1 MEKLL
6 PIELLQKV
14 MQKSI
19 EVILIKQQ
27 VNKG

>member
-14 MQKSI
+14 MQKLI